1 MKKKLFGIFSVL
13 LLAVLVTACTNLR
26 FQNPGKVECPSCGY
40 IWGPS
45 GDIKGAP

>member
-1 MKKKLFGIFSVL
+1 MKMHLFGLISAVL
-13 LLAVLVTACTNLR
+13 LTVLVAACSGLR